1 MTGPVDWDKNLL
13 SPLFGVFGE
22 ECEHRPRGGEAYR
35 LTGFLTGRTRS
46 SLSARTEARNQ
57 TPRCPCWVCGMRNAA

>member
-1 MTGPVDWDKNLL
+1 MAGPVDWDKNLL

-35 LTGFLTGRTRS
+35 LTDF
-46 SLSARTEARNQ
+46 
-57 TPRCPCWVCGMRNAA
+57 